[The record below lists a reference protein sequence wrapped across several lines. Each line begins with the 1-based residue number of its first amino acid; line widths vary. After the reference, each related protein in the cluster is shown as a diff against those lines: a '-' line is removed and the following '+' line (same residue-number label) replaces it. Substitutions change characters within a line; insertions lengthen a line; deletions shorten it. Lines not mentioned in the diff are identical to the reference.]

1 MISENLTAPL
11 PANLSAKKRREAA
24 NAGKQSLFIVPC
36 ELDEANFFV
45 SQFHRHHTPVVGHKF
60 SLAVADDS
68 QVIRGVAIVSRPV
81 GRCDDDG
88 LTLEVSRVAT
98 DGCPNACSCLYK
110 AAEKA
115 AFALGYRRVISFI
128 LSTEKG
134 VSIAAAGWSRIEGLR
149 GAKSWNCKS
158 RPRIDKAPAQ
168 MKIRWE
174 VIA

>member
-11 PANLSAKKRREAA
+11 SAKNRRATA
-24 NAGKQSLFIVPC
+24 NVGKSSLIIVPC
-36 ELDEANFFV
+36 ELDEANVFV
-45 SQFHRHHTPVVGHKF
+45 SQFHRHHNPVVGHKF
-60 SLAVADDS
+60 SLAVADDTN
-68 QVIRGVAIVSRPV
+68 VIRGVAIVSRPV
-81 GRCDDDG
+81 GRHDDDG
-88 LTLEVSRVAT
+88 LTLEVSRLAT

-128 LSTEKG
+128 LDTERG

-149 GAKSWNCKS
+149 GAKSWSCKS

-168 MKIRWE
+168 MKMRWE